1 MAQKPIIMLVDDD
14 ARDLG
19 ELHEAVRR
27 RFDRDYRIV
36 PHASPR
42 AALDDLGRAARGG
55 EEVALVIAEQWMD
68 EMTGSELLGRTHEID
83 RRTKRALMTEW
94 GDRRASRVILEGCA
108 WGQLDNYV
116 TKPWSPAEVHLYP
129 VINEFLAEW
138 ARAYGP
144 RMEIVRVVGEVPS
157 ARVHTISELLE
168 RSGIPHG
175 VYDVASSE
183 GARILAESGLDATRL
198 PVVLLLEVAL
208 ADPSNVEI
216 ADALGASSLREQ
228 SCDLAVVGGGPAGLA
243 AAVYGASEGLKT
255 LVVEREVMGGQAG
268 TSSLIRNYLGFP
280 RGISGAELAQRA
292 YQQAWLFGAKY
303 VFARAATALRVEG
316 DRRVI
321 ALSDGREITARA
333 VIIATGAAYR
343 RLGVPSLERFD
354 GAGVFY
360 AAGGDMRIM
369 RERDA
374 FVVGGGNSAGQAVVH
389 LAEVAREVTLLVRG
403 GSIREGMSSYL
414 VQEIE
419 RLPNVAVRTDVE
431 VVGGEGQRSL
441 EAIVV
446 RDRARGTTE
455 RVPTEMLF
463 VLVGAEPHT
472 EWLADSVLRDRWGFV
487 LTGRELEEALGPA
500 PRRRLE
506 TSVRGVFAAG
516 DVRAGSIKR
525 LASAVGEGAM
535 AVAYVHEHLGA
546 RARESARTEPA
557 TEARATP

>member
-1 MAQKPIIMLVDDD
+1 MAGEPIIMLVDDD
-14 ARDLG
+14 ARDLA
-19 ELHEAVRR
+19 ELHDAVRR
-27 RFDRDYRIV
+27 RFDRDYRVV

-42 AALDDLGRAARGG
+42 AALADLERAVRGG

-68 EMTGSELLGRTHEID
+68 AMTGSELLGRVHEID
-83 RRTKRALMTEW
+83 RGTKRALMTEW

-138 ARAYGP
+138 TRAHGP

-175 VYDVASSE
+175 VYDVASPD
-183 GARILAESGLDATRL
+183 GARVLSESGLDATRL
-198 PVVLLLEVAL
+198 PVVLLLGVAL
-208 ADPSNVEI
+208 ADPSNAEI
-216 ADALGASSLREQ
+216 ADALGASSLHAQ
-228 SCDLAVVGGGPAGLA
+228 TCDLGIVGGGPAGLA
-243 AAVYGASEGLKT
+243 AAVYGASEGLRT
-255 LVVEREVMGGQAG
+255 LVIEREVMGGQAG

-316 DRRVI
+316 DRRI
-321 ALSDGREITARA
+321 LSLSDGREITARS
-333 VIIATGAAYR
+333 VVIATGAAYR

-360 AAGGDMRIM
+360 AAGGDMRVM
-369 RERDA
+369 RGRDA
-374 FVVGGGNSAGQAVVH
+374 FVVGGGNSAGQAAVH
-389 LAEVAREVTLLVRG
+389 LAEVARKVTLLVRG
-403 GSIREGMSSYL
+403 SSIREGMSTYL
-414 VQEIE
+414 VQELE
-419 RLPNVAVRTDVE
+419 RLPNVEVRTDVE
-431 VVGGEGQRSL
+431 VVGGEGQRAL
-441 EAIVV
+441 EAIQV
-446 RDRARGTTE
+446 RDRARGATE
-455 RVPTEMLF
+455 RIATEMLF

-472 EWLADSVLRDRWGFV
+472 EWLAGTVLRDPSGFL
-487 LTGRELEEALGPA
+487 LTGRELEEVGGPA
-500 PRRRLE
+500 PRHRLE
-506 TSVRGVFAAG
+506 TSVAGVFAVG
-516 DVRAGSIKR
+516 DARAGSIKR

-535 AVAYVHEHLGA
+535 AVAYVHEHLRA
-546 RARESARTEPA
+546 HARERARVEPTSEAAAAR
-557 TEARATP
+557 